1 MSTAEPEESAGASLT
16 RQRRQEIT
24 KAHLLDAAERIFVE
38 RGFHAAS
45 IDDVAAAAGFTKG
58 AVYSNF
64 RNKEDLFIALVD
76 RRWEQQLATVREVM
90 ADVENLAP
98 EQRDE
103 AFRRLTVELLRAGRD
118 WQLLYLEFAVYAA
131 RNPEARRALDAR
143 FLADCE
149 ALAPLLEAEFR
160 RVGGASPV
168 SFVELAAVFLAF
180 FNGVALR
187 RVTHPDDDDA
197 LVESAITVL
206 DHAIA
211 GFPPST
217 G

>member
-1 MSTAEPEESAGASLT
+1 MAEPST
-16 RQRRQEIT
+16 RQRRQELT
-24 KAHLLDAAERIFVE
+24 KTHLLDAAERIFVE

-90 ADVENLAP
+90 ADAENLAP

-131 RNPEARRALDAR
+131 RNPKARRALDAR

-149 ALAPLLEAEFR
+149 ALAPLLEAEFL
-160 RVGGASPV
+160 RVGAASPM
-168 SFVELAAVFLAF
+168 SFVDLAAVFLAF
-180 FNGVALR
+180 FNGVALQQ
-187 RVTHPDDDDA
+187 VTHPDDEEA

-206 DHAIA
+206 DHALA
-211 GFPPST
+211 GFPRST
-217 G
+217 S